1 MQIDAQEVIN
11 NLGMELANK
20 SVENATLKAQIKML
34 QEQLAAKKAPAET
47 EG

>member
-1 MQIDAQEVIN
+1 MQVDAQEVIN

-34 QEQLAAKKAPAET
+34 QERLKETQAEDK
-47 EG
+47 